1 MDSRKVVGIMR
12 DNLDE
17 IAQPLSEAILL
28 LSSLSEEIA
37 ENDKMYPL
45 IKMMHTRLDNMS
57 DIIGCIYQTTWF
69 SIETMC
75 IKQKHISKK
84 LPSNMPLTI

>member
-1 MDSRKVVGIMR
+1 MESRKVVGIMR

-37 ENDKMYPL
+37 ENDKIYPL
-45 IKMMHTRLDNMS
+45 IKMMHTRLDNML

-75 IKQKHISKK
+75 IKQKHVTKK
-84 LPSNMPLTI
+84 LSSIMALTI